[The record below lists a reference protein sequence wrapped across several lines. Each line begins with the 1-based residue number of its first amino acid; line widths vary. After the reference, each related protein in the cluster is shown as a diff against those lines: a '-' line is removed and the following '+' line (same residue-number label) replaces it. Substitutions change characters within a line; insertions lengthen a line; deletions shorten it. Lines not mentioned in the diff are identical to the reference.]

1 MSQESW
7 FALVDNLAAAA
18 ALTSDKKKG
27 RAFVTYV
34 PNENSELEQ
43 LSFDVSEYMRHKKA
57 EVNKC
62 HCFCFCIVVV
72 IVVVV
77 VVVVVVA
84 FFSIF
89 LIFSFFLLFIGLLF
103 CL

>member
-1 MSQESW
+1 MLEDSVSQEAW

-43 LSFDVSEYMRHKKA
+43 LSFDVTEYMRHKKA
-57 EVNKC
+57 EVTLNSLSSSK
-62 HCFCFCIVVV
+62 
-72 IVVVV
+72 
-77 VVVVVVA
+77 
-84 FFSIF
+84 
-89 LIFSFFLLFIGLLF
+89 L
-103 CL
+103 